1 MAKRLFQLF
10 MIRYLADKHMPFGHS
25 LLHYCTAF
33 EMETHFCC
41 FPSFFMGANF
51 FFAQSLF
58 CQTKKITTN
67 IQDLKSSN
75 ILLAKPLR
83 SATQEPFAKVA
94 DFGLSRTSSHSTGVT
109 REAMT
114 AGVGTWRWMAP
125 EVFEN
130 DEGPD
135 DVQRGIW

>member
-1 MAKRLFQLF
+1 M
-10 MIRYLADKHMPFGHS
+10 KHIFVVSHDFHGS
-25 LLHYCTAF
+25 Q
-33 EMETHFCC
+33 
-41 FPSFFMGANF
+41 FFLCPKFVLPN
-51 FFAQSLF
+51 
-58 CQTKKITTN
+58 KNITTN

-109 REAMT
+109 KEAMT